1 MSDSATLASDKPLLR
16 RKGNAE
22 VTSAAILQAAISQF
36 ARAGYDL
43 ASLRDIAGEAGVD
56 VALIKRYFGG
66 KDGLFEAALEAT
78 FPHDFMHAYDRASF
92 ARAIATAM
100 ADPWIDDEPLSH
112 RFQFLLRAATS
123 PTTAPRASA
132 VIQERFLGP
141 IGDWLGGDKAN
152 VRARV
157 LAATYFG
164 FLVER
169 MTREKPL
176 TGSERADFI
185 ESTVVVLDAIV
196 RP

>member
-1 MSDSATLASDKPLLR
+1 MSDSAILNTVESSPR

-22 VTSAAILQAAISQF
+22 ATRAAILEAAVRQF

-66 KDGLFEAALEAT
+66 KDGLFEDALRAT
-78 FPHDFMHAYDRASF
+78 FPHNFMHVYDPAVFSRT
-92 ARAIATAM
+92 IATTM
-100 ADPWIDDEPLSH
+100 AEPWNDDEPGSH
-112 RFQFLLRAATS
+112 AFQFILRAATS
-123 PTTAPRASA
+123 PTTAPRVSA

-141 IGDWLGGDKAN
+141 IRDWLGGDKAPA
-152 VRARV
+152 RARV

-176 TGSERADFI
+176 TGSERQDFI
-185 ESTVVVLDAIV
+185 ESAVVLLDAIV
-196 RP
+196 RR

>member
-1 MSDSATLASDKPLLR
+1 MSDPAILSTLESSPR

-22 VTSAAILQAAISQF
+22 LTRAAILGAAVRQF

-66 KDGLFEAALEAT
+66 KDGLFEEALTAT
-78 FPHDFMHAYDRASF
+78 FPHNFMQVFDPTDFSRM
-92 ARAIATAM
+92 IATTM
-100 ADPWIDDEPLSH
+100 AGPWIDDEPDSH
-112 RFQFLLRAATS
+112 AFQFLLRAATS
-123 PTTAPRASA
+123 PTTAPRVSA

-141 IGDWLGGDKAN
+141 IRDWLGGDRAPA
-152 VRARV
+152 RARV
-157 LAATYFG
+157 LAAIYFG

-176 TGSERADFI
+176 TGPERRDFI
-185 ESTVVVLDAIV
+185 ESAVVLLDAIV